1 MRPNLPVLL
10 SVFLLL
16 VFIPAR
22 AQTSEQELQL
32 GVAAYK
38 EARYEKA
45 IEHFQK
51 AIQLDANNLQAHL
64 YLASSCASQ
73 YIPGVDSPD
82 NIAEA
87 DHAIAEYQKV
97 LDLDATI
104 EQRVSSCKGIAYLYL
119 NMKLWGEAR
128 KYYQMASDFDPNDP
142 EPYYSLG
149 VIAWKR
155 CYQPRMEARDQL
167 GMRPDQQLSA
177 KNPKQKN
184 LCEELRAKNWSVIE
198 DGISQLDKTI
208 ELRPDYD
215 DAMAYMNLMYRE
227 RADLECGDP
236 AARSRD
242 LKTAD
247 QWVDKALAVKK
258 TKAERG
264 PAAK

>member
-1 MRPNLPVLL
+1 MQLNVWVLL
-10 SVFLLL
+10 PLIRGPV
-16 VFIPAR
+16 
-22 AQTSEQELQL
+22 QT
-32 GVAAYK
+32 
-38 EARYEKA
+38 
-45 IEHFQK
+45 
-51 AIQLDANNLQAHL
+51 
-64 YLASSCASQ
+64 CASECASE
-73 YIPGVDSPD
+73 I
-82 NIAEA
+82 
-87 DHAIAEYQKV
+87 
-97 LDLDATI
+97 
-104 EQRVSSCKGIAYLYL
+104 RVRAPSRQAARHSS
-119 NMKLWGEAR
+119 
-128 KYYQMASDFDPNDP
+128 
-142 EPYYSLG
+142 
-149 VIAWKR
+149 
-155 CYQPRMEARDQL
+155 
-167 GMRPDQQLSA
+167 
-177 KNPKQKN
+177 